1 MGGMGGGMGGMGGG
15 GMFNVPDA
23 LPAPARRGLF
33 AVADDLKLSSKKSA
47 AKPAEAPTGKP
58 TVAPQAKAARP
69 VARAAK
75 QARPLSLAIP
85 AGQDAETAW
94 NDYFANQADVSAAA
108 LRATVLER
116 VSTRKLDEAQG
127 LIRAALRNGKA
138 QPWMYEAL
146 GLILQM
152 QNKSRSE
159 IERALLSAVDFAV
172 GPNDLLTVAAYMAR
186 TGHEQRALKI
196 YRQVSEADPYRP
208 EPYVQ
213 GLQLSKRVDD
223 LDGIRW
229 ATVGI
234 LRQAWPKDREQ
245 IAHHALRVAEAT
257 LARLKGEGRTQ
268 EMEAF
273 EQELNKAMT
282 RDCVVQV
289 SWDGEADVDLLVE
302 EPTGSVCSFRNPRT
316 TAGGVMI
323 GDTVAGTAE
332 SSAKGLSEAYVCP
345 EAFAGA
351 YRVLLRKV
359 WGKVAGDKV
368 TVDVYTHFRDQ
379 KAQHFRKQIP
389 LGDDDA
395 AVVFEL
401 PEGRRQ
407 EPLAQ
412 RQLVNA
418 AEGQMALNRAI
429 IAQQLEGVR
438 DDSSL
443 AAFAAS
449 RGRGAFAVANAN
461 RFRPGVGYMP
471 VIEVLPEGALMFA
484 SAVVSADRRYVRI
497 SPSPQFSTIRS
508 VTTFSI
514 EGGATNTAANVGG
527 AGGGAGGGLG
537 GGGGGGGLGGGG
549 GGGFF

>member
-1 MGGMGGGMGGMGGG
+1 LA
-15 GMFNVPDA
+15 NH
-23 LPAPARRGLF
+23 
-33 AVADDLKLSSKKSA
+33 AD
-47 AKPAEAPTGKP
+47 T
-58 TVAPQAKAARP
+58 T
-69 VARAAK
+69 
-75 QARPLSLAIP
+75 
-85 AGQDAETAW
+85 AG
-94 NDYFANQADVSAAA
+94 A
-108 LRATVLER
+108 LRSTVLDR
-116 VSTRKLDEAQG
+116 VASRKLDEAHG
-127 LIRAALRNGKA
+127 LIRASLRNGKA

-152 QNKSRSE
+152 QNKPKAE

-172 GPNDLLTVAAYMAR
+172 DSNDLLTIAAYMSR
-186 TGHEQRALKI
+186 IGFEQRALKI
-196 YRQVSEADPYRP
+196 YRQVSDLEPYRP

-213 GLQLSKRVDD
+213 GLQLSKRLDD

-229 ATVGI
+229 STVGV

-245 IAHHALRVAEAT
+245 IAHNAVRVAEAT
-257 LARLKGEGRTQ
+257 LAKLKSEGRTQ
-268 EMEAF
+268 EMESF
-273 EQELNKAMT
+273 EKELNQAMT

-289 SWDGEADVDLLVE
+289 SWDGEADVDLIVE

-323 GDTVAGTAE
+323 GDTVAGSAE
-332 SSAKGLSEAYVCP
+332 SATKGLSEAYVCP

-395 AVVFEL
+395 AVVFDL
-401 PEGRRQ
+401 AEGRRQ

-412 RQLVNA
+412 RQLANA
-418 AEGQMALNRAI
+418 AQGQMALNRAI
-429 IAQQLEGVR
+429 IANQIDGLA

-449 RGRGAFAVANAN
+449 RGRGAFAVAAAN

-471 VIEVLPEGALMFA
+471 VIQTLPEGTMMFA
-484 SAVVSADRRYVRI
+484 SAVISADRRYVRI
-497 SPSPQFSTIRS
+497 TPSPQFSTIRS

-514 EGGATNTAANVGG
+514 QGGASNTSANVGG
-527 AGGGAGGGLG
+527 AGAGGGVGGGGGAGGLG
-537 GGGGGGGLGGGG
+537 GGGGG
-549 GGGFF
+549 FF